1 MNKLLTV
8 VVPVYK
14 VERYI
19 NKCLDSLIL
28 PDEQMDLVEVI
39 VVNDGTPDQSAVMA
53 KEYERRFPNSFRVI
67 DKENGGHGSAW
78 NRGVAEATGK
88 YLRFLDSDD
97 WLTNLSE
104 FIELLKDC
112 DSDLVFTD
120 LRCCYENTNKEI
132 VYENHVMEPNHQYYT
147 DTFDWEKHSS
157 VYTDYNVTNFHKCT
171 YKTRLLKELHPLF
184 VEKIFYDDEILFV
197 APLCVAKTF
206 ISCNLILYNYLLG
219 REGQTMDHKVMLRNI
234 NFKLQIR
241 KYVLDYYSRQSLTSP
256 FVKAKIE
263 SVLQSRSDDT
273 TKLISGL
280 SYTQS
285 KELMRDVSSYMEK
298 NHPYLRK
305 GASYRLYDLS
315 FSIWWLLYHYA
326 RPIWQQIRA
335 KVVRV

>member
-1 MNKLLTV
+1 M
-8 VVPVYK
+8 
-14 VERYI
+14 
-19 NKCLDSLIL
+19 
-28 PDEQMDLVEVI
+28 
-39 VVNDGTPDQSAVMA
+39 
-53 KEYERRFPNSFRVI
+53 
-67 DKENGGHGSAW
+67 
-78 NRGVAEATGK
+78 
-88 YLRFLDSDD
+88 
-97 WLTNLSE
+97 
-104 FIELLKDC
+104 
-112 DSDLVFTD
+112 
-120 LRCCYENTNKEI
+120 
-132 VYENHVMEPNHQYYT
+132 YENHVMEPNHQYYT

-206 ISCNLILYNYLLG
+206 ISYNLILYNYLLG

-298 NHPYLRK
+298 NHPHLRK